1 MTAKHCRAL
10 ALTSVLVAS
19 MMLMLPP
26 SACPIQTPWSTSTA
40 YAVPPGATPPGDLSM
55 SATLDRSDTVKT
67 KGTLRTQ
74 TGQLVSGALINL
86 AVDGKLLAVA
96 VTDNNGT
103 WSSTLRLPSS
113 VQGGDHELSATFDG
127 TGGVGAAS
135 ARGTFSITP
144 QATVLTAA
152 VKPTVAAPGALL
164 NVNGTVT
171 LSHRHPVTDSQVA
184 IWLGNDGDAAL
195 TTPTDPHGNFQ
206 ATIQVPLDVS
216 NGPFTITVKLVDS
229 RYGTSQKTLTI
240 QVKASTPTPTPS
252 PTPTPTPSSA
262 SPTPSPTPA
271 PTPDESGESQDGRIP
286 QMSTSPV
293 PVAQRNLLDSF
304 GGRKPLLIFAAVLGV
319 LVLGVLV
326 GSITRH
332 HGRRDKGR
340 PETDDDADSLFED
353 WDQSDRRRV

>member
-19 MMLMLPP
+19 MMSMLTP

-86 AVDGKLLAVA
+86 AVDGKLLAVT
-96 VTDNNGT
+96 VTDNNGA
-103 WSSTLRLPSS
+103 WSRTVRLPSS
-113 VQGGDHELSATFDG
+113 IRGGDHELSATFDG
-127 TGGVGAAS
+127 AGGVGAAS

-152 VKPTVAAPGALL
+152 VKPTMAAPGALL

-206 ATIQVPLDVS
+206 ATIQVPLDAS
-216 NGPFTITVKLVDS
+216 NGPFKVTTKLIDS
-229 RYGTSQKTLTI
+229 RYRTSQKTVTV
-240 QVKASTPTPTPS
+240 QVKA
-252 PTPTPTPSSA
+252 PTPTPTPDPTPTTSSA
-262 SPTPSPTPA
+262 SSAPSPIPT
-271 PTPDESGESQDGRIP
+271 PTPDDESEESQDGRIP
-286 QMSTSPV
+286 QTSASPA
-293 PVAQRNLLDSF
+293 PVAQRSVMASF
-304 GGRKPLLIFAAVLGV
+304 GGRKPLLIFTAVLGV
-319 LVLGVLV
+319 LALGVLV
-326 GSITRH
+326 GSMTRH
-332 HGRRDKGR
+332 HGGRDKGR
-340 PETDDDADSLFED
+340 HETNDDADSFFND
-353 WDQSDRRRV
+353 WDQ

>member
-19 MMLMLPP
+19 MMLMLTP

-96 VTDNNGT
+96 MTDNNGT

-252 PTPTPTPSSA
+252 PTPTLTPSSA
-262 SPTPSPTPA
+262 SP
-271 PTPDESGESQDGRIP
+271 
-286 QMSTSPV
+286 
-293 PVAQRNLLDSF
+293 
-304 GGRKPLLIFAAVLGV
+304 
-319 LVLGVLV
+319 
-326 GSITRH
+326 
-332 HGRRDKGR
+332 
-340 PETDDDADSLFED
+340 
-353 WDQSDRRRV
+353 

>member
-1 MTAKHCRAL
+1 M
-10 ALTSVLVAS
+10 
-19 MMLMLPP
+19 
-26 SACPIQTPWSTSTA
+26 
-40 YAVPPGATPPGDLSM
+40 
-55 SATLDRSDTVKT
+55 
-67 KGTLRTQ
+67 
-74 TGQLVSGALINL
+74 
-86 AVDGKLLAVA
+86 
-96 VTDNNGT
+96 
-103 WSSTLRLPSS
+103 
-113 VQGGDHELSATFDG
+113 SATFDG

-240 QVKASTPTPTPS
+240 QVKASTPTPTP
-252 PTPTPTPSSA
+252 TPSSA

-286 QMSTSPV
+286 QMSTSPA

>member
-19 MMLMLPP
+19 MMLMLTP

-96 VTDNNGT
+96 MTDNNGT

-240 QVKASTPTPTPS
+240 QVKASTPTPTP
-252 PTPTPTPSSA
+252 T
-262 SPTPSPTPA
+262 
-271 PTPDESGESQDGRIP
+271 
-286 QMSTSPV
+286 
-293 PVAQRNLLDSF
+293 
-304 GGRKPLLIFAAVLGV
+304 
-319 LVLGVLV
+319 
-326 GSITRH
+326 
-332 HGRRDKGR
+332 
-340 PETDDDADSLFED
+340 
-353 WDQSDRRRV
+353 

>member
-19 MMLMLPP
+19 MMSMLTP

-86 AVDGKLLAVA
+86 VVDGKLLAVA

-135 ARGTFSITP
+135 
-144 QATVLTAA
+144 
-152 VKPTVAAPGALL
+152 
-164 NVNGTVT
+164 
-171 LSHRHPVTDSQVA
+171 
-184 IWLGNDGDAAL
+184 
-195 TTPTDPHGNFQ
+195 
-206 ATIQVPLDVS
+206 
-216 NGPFTITVKLVDS
+216 
-229 RYGTSQKTLTI
+229 
-240 QVKASTPTPTPS
+240 
-252 PTPTPTPSSA
+252 
-262 SPTPSPTPA
+262 
-271 PTPDESGESQDGRIP
+271 
-286 QMSTSPV
+286 
-293 PVAQRNLLDSF
+293 
-304 GGRKPLLIFAAVLGV
+304 
-319 LVLGVLV
+319 
-326 GSITRH
+326 
-332 HGRRDKGR
+332 
-340 PETDDDADSLFED
+340 
-353 WDQSDRRRV
+353 